1 MSFKTEKSRLFSHV
15 GASKYY
21 FFQLVV
27 KKYLRVCYVASIM
40 QSIGDTIA
48 K

>member
-1 MSFKTEKSRLFSHV
+1 MSFKTGESRLFSQV

-21 FFQLVV
+21 FFHLVV
-27 KKYLRVCYVASIM
+27 KKYLRVCYVASIV
-40 QSIGDTIA
+40 QSVGDTNA